1 MMKHCKAQR
10 GMTLIETIVWVAV
23 LVFVFEALGSTLLF
37 FYKTNRYAIEQATAV
52 TSGQRG
58 LEQMV
63 KVIREGAYSSQG
75 AFPVVSIAAN
85 DIVFY
90 ADTDSDSLIE
100 RVHYYLQGTNLM
112 RGVVDPS
119 GNPPDYV
126 AGETTSQVAEYV
138 RNASLGTPVFRYYDE
153 IGQEIVTYTNW
164 ANVRFVKVSLIVN
177 VDANTLPNQLTLNSS
192 AAIRNLIG
200 R

>member
-1 MMKHCKAQR
+1 MMRPPTPRK

-23 LVFVFEALGSTLLF
+23 LIFVFEALGSTLLF

-52 TSGQRG
+52 TSGQKG

-75 AFPVVSIAAN
+75 AFPIVSIAAN

-90 ADTDSDSLIE
+90 ADTDSDALIE

-112 RGVVDPS
+112 RGVVEPT

-126 AGETTSQVAEYV
+126 TSEAVTQVAEYV
-138 RNASLGTPVFRYYDE
+138 RNASLGTAVFRYYDE
-153 IGQEIVTYTNW
+153 IGSEITTYTNW
-164 ANVRFVKVSLIVN
+164 ANVRFVKVTLIVN
-177 VDANTLPNQLTLNSS
+177 VDANTLPNQLTLSSS
-192 AAIRNLIG
+192 AAVRNLVG